1 MQVKIVICKSLVN
14 CREKLLIC
22 GYYNLLID
30 YVVYEQF
37 SSETSPGVGL
47 QKTSHLQNMS
57 VSLKLQDTAFTLLI
71 KENIYPVL
79 FVSWKLLCSKRERR
93 SLLLECAG
101 PQTVNLCYICKNNSL
116 NQVKLNICKF

>member
-37 SSETSPGVGL
+37 SSEISPGVGL

-71 KENIYPVL
+71 KENICPVL
-79 FVSWKLLCSKRERR
+79 FVSWNFSVVKGSEEAFC
-93 SLLLECAG
+93 
-101 PQTVNLCYICKNNSL
+101 L
-116 NQVKLNICKF
+116 NVQDHKQ